1 MHIIQEN
8 QSVTC
13 FSMISCPL
21 PHSRCLR
28 LSAGHLTVVPQLTT
42 TFTFSKATFS
52 HFAGWVR
59 YDVVPRGARPDSR
72 PRLDPSPSLPA
83 HRARPFH
90 PVLPSPRGCT
100 PGEDRLQKDLRP
112 RRHLRGP
119 HRDGRRGVY
128 CKGDPRRV
136 SEQPAQEGGQLC
148 TRQVQHLSGMDLF
161 EMQRHT

>member
-1 MHIIQEN
+1 MNAYHPRESICYLFFYDIMSSTSQPVFTSFCRTFN
-8 QSVTC
+8 SGR
-13 FSMISCPL
+13 S
-21 PHSRCLR
+21 
-28 LSAGHLTVVPQLTT
+28 T

-52 HFAGWVR
+52 HFAGRVR
-59 YDVVPRGARPDSR
+59 HDVVPRGARPDSR